1 MIRTSLSGQV
11 KWTDTEMYLRLIIK
25 VLNKALLTCA
35 LPISVIGCCGP
46 KDPTPDI
53 NYLADFHRAYFSS
66 QEDVIEEGNLALY
79 VDYSTC
85 IADAMQ
91 TMTMSKFYMD
101 IVPSLT
107 NAAKQYFSIKGNQI
121 KEENGVDM
129 YSLLRS
135 VSEVNYADLRTAV
148 NMIADGNT
156 EAILLTDGEYYE
168 QSIAKS
174 HVNDPYMAPAL
185 EKWLTRGHD
194 VYIFSEPYVEIHK
207 GHQYNKKRFYFL
219 FTDSR
224 LHDNI
229 FSKIEKNVKIED
241 YPDVRYYHL
250 TANNPSLQ
258 INRETAKFGDCATPN
273 ELLMC
278 RPEAYGNFEIED
290 WSNMDWKSIKK
301 YIFNAYDQ
309 ITGEALPDGDMVITG
324 LALDK
329 NFQGGCYR
337 IEDID
342 LKVYGLNQAYKDFV
356 NNLSDSD
363 TGETVPVNKVVQEHP
378 LSLSPAPNFMKLDK
392 KEFAEQGLI
401 NIYFDTQM
409 FDPTILYDGDP
420 WSYFKL
426 DITVKDYSDNFSHN
440 PMAEDI
446 FTFDSI
452 DMPGNSNISIVE
464 SIKQVVSK
472 PAVSNMV
479 KGKTIYSIYVR
490 TNKY

>member
-1 MIRTSLSGQV
+1 MYRKLI
-11 KWTDTEMYLRLIIK
+11 TEFF
-25 VLNKALLTCA
+25 NKALLTSA
-35 LPISVIGCCGP
+35 LSISVIGCGP

-53 NYLADFHRAYFSS
+53 NYLEDFHKAYFFS
-66 QEDVIEEGNLALY
+66 QEDVIEEGKLALY

-91 TMTMSKFYMD
+91 SGTLSRFYMD

-121 KEENGVDM
+121 KEENGTDV
-129 YSLLRS
+129 YSLLKS

-148 NMIADGNT
+148 NMIAAGNT
-156 EAILLTDGEYYE
+156 EAVLLTDGEYYE

-194 VYIFSEPYVEIHK
+194 VYIFSEPYVETNR
-207 GHQYNKKRFYFL
+207 GRQFSKKRFYFL

-224 LHDNI
+224 LQDNI
-229 FSKIEKNVKIED
+229 FSKIEKNIKIED

-258 INRETAKFGDCATPN
+258 INSETAKYRDSATPN

-278 RPEAYGNFEIED
+278 RPDAHGNFEIED
-290 WSNMDWKSIKK
+290 WGNMDWKSIRK
-301 YIFNAYDQ
+301 YIFTAYDQ
-309 ITGEALPDGDMVITG
+309 MTGNALPDGDVVITG

-342 LKVYGLNQAYKDFV
+342 LNVYGLNQAYKDFV
-356 NNLSDSD
+356 NNLYAPD
-363 TGETVPVNKVVQEHP
+363 TGEPVSPYIVAREHP

-392 KEFAEQGLI
+392 KEFGEHGLI

-420 WSYFKL
+420 WNYFKL
-426 DITVKDYSDNFSHN
+426 DIIVKDYSNNFSHN
-440 PMAEDI
+440 QMAEDI
-446 FTFDSI
+446 FKFDSI
-452 DMPGNSNISIVE
+452 DMPGNSNTSIVE
-464 SIKQVVSK
+464 SIKQTVSK
-472 PAVSNMV
+472 PSVSNMV

-490 TNKY
+490 TNKYKN

>member
-1 MIRTSLSGQV
+1 MFR
-11 KWTDTEMYLRLIIK
+11 RLIAKGI
-25 VLNKALLTCA
+25 NKTLLTSA
-35 LPISVIGCCGP
+35 LCIIVIGCCGP

-53 NYLADFHRAYFSS
+53 DHLVDFNRAYFYS
-66 QEDVIEEGNLALY
+66 QEDAIEEGRLALY

-85 IADAMQ
+85 IASAMQ
-91 TMTMSKFYMD
+91 PGTMSKFYME

-121 KEENGVDM
+121 IEETDADV
-129 YSLLRS
+129 YSLLKS
-135 VSEVNYADLRTAV
+135 VSEVNYADLKTAV
-148 NMIADGNT
+148 NMIAEGNT

-174 HVNDPYMAPAL
+174 HVNDPYMAPAF

-194 VYIFSEPYVEIHK
+194 IYIFSEPYIENNKIR
-207 GHQYNKKRFYFL
+207 QFNKKRFYFL

-224 LHDNI
+224 IQDNI

-241 YPDVRYYHL
+241 YPDIRYYHL

-258 INRETAKFGDCATPN
+258 LNSETAKFSDCATPN

-278 RPEAYGNFEIED
+278 RPDAYGNFEVED
-290 WSNMDWKSIKK
+290 WGNMDWKSIKK

-309 ITGEALPDGDMVITG
+309 TSGVALPDGDVVITG

-356 NNLSDSD
+356 NNLTDPATGDSIS
-363 TGETVPVNKVVQEHP
+363 PQEVAQAHP

-392 KEFAEQGLI
+392 KEFAEHGLI

-409 FDPTILYDGDP
+409 FDPTILYDGNP

-426 DITVKDYSDNFSHN
+426 DIVVKDYSNNFSHN

-464 SIKQVVSK
+464 SIKQTVSK
-472 PAVSNMV
+472 PSVSNMV

-490 TNKY
+490 TNKFN

>member
-1 MIRTSLSGQV
+1 MKRIFETLALSL
-11 KWTDTEMYLRLIIK
+11 
-25 VLNKALLTCA
+25 VLTVCA
-35 LPISVIGCCGP
+35 CGP

-53 NYLADFHRAYFSS
+53 DQLVDFHRAYFLS
-66 QEDVIEEGNLALY
+66 QDDVIEEGNLALY

-85 IADAMQ
+85 IADAMKPNS
-91 TMTMSKFYMD
+91 MSRFYMD
-101 IVPSLT
+101 VVPSLT
-107 NAAKQYFSIKGNQI
+107 NAAKQYFSIKGANI
-121 KEENGVDM
+121 VEEPNPDV
-129 YSLLRS
+129 YTLLKS
-135 VSEVNYADLRTAV
+135 VVEVNYADLRSAAE
-148 NMIADGNT
+148 MIANGNT

-174 HVNDPYMAPAL
+174 HVNDPYLAPAF

-194 VYIFSEPYVEIHK
+194 IYVFSEPYVEVNR
-207 GHQYNKKRFYFL
+207 GRQFNKKRFYFL

-224 LHDNI
+224 LQDNI
-229 FSKIEKNVKIED
+229 FSKIEKNVKIES

-258 INRETAKFGDCATPN
+258 INSETAKFNDCATPN

-278 RPEAYGNFEIED
+278 RPDAHGNYEIED
-290 WSNMDWKSIKK
+290 WSNMDWKSIQNF
-301 YIFNAYDQ
+301 IFYACDQ
-309 ITGEALPDGDMVITG
+309 TTGEALPDGDVVITG

-342 LKVYGLNQAYKDFV
+342 LKVYGINQAYKDFV
-356 NNLSDSD
+356 NNQYDPN
-363 TGETVPVNKVVQEHP
+363 TGEQLSPEVVAQNHP
-378 LSLSPAPNFMKLDK
+378 LTLTHAQNFMKLDK
-392 KEFAEQGLI
+392 QEFADHGLI
-401 NIYFDTQM
+401 NIYFDPQM

-420 WSYFKL
+420 YSYFKL
-426 DITVKDYSDNFSHN
+426 DILVKDYSNNFSHN
-440 PMAEDI
+440 PLAEEI

-452 DMPGNSNISIVE
+452 DMPGQNNISIVE
-464 SIKQVVSK
+464 SIKQTVSK

-490 TNKY
+490 TNKYK

>member
-1 MIRTSLSGQV
+1 MNRFYKHPIVISALALAMLVISALALAIR
-11 KWTDTEMYLRLIIK
+11 
-25 VLNKALLTCA
+25 
-35 LPISVIGCCGP
+35 CCGP

-53 NYLADFHRAYFSS
+53 DQLVDFHRAYFLS
-66 QEDVIEEGNLALY
+66 QDDIIEEGKLALY

-85 IADAMQ
+85 IADAMNVP
-91 TMTMSKFYMD
+91 TMSKFYMD

-107 NAAKQYFSIKGNQI
+107 NAARSYYSIKGNAITQ
-121 KEENGVDM
+121 EQSQDV

-135 VSEVNYADLRTAV
+135 VREVNYADLQTAA
-148 NMIADGNT
+148 NMIAEGNT
-156 EAILLTDGEYYE
+156 EAVLLTDGEFYE
-168 QSIAKS
+168 SGIAKS
-174 HVNDPYMAPAL
+174 HVNDPYMAPAF

-194 VYIFSEPYVEIHK
+194 IYIFSEPYVETNN
-207 GHQYNKKRFYFL
+207 GRQFNKKRFYFL

-224 LHDNI
+224 LQDNI

-241 YPDVRYYHL
+241 YPEVRYYHL
-250 TANNPSLQ
+250 TSNNPSLQ
-258 INRETAKFGDCATPN
+258 INSETAKFNDCATPN
-273 ELLMC
+273 DLLMC
-278 RPEAYGNFEIED
+278 RPDAHGSYEIED
-290 WSNMDWKSIKK
+290 WSNMDWKSIRN

-309 ITGEALPDGDMVITG
+309 TTGDALPDGDVVITG

-342 LKVYGLNQAYKDFV
+342 LKIYGLNQAYKDFV
-356 NNLSDSD
+356 NSLYNPD
-363 TGETVPVNKVVQEHP
+363 TGEPVSPYEVAKTHP
-378 LSLSPAPNFMKLDK
+378 LSLTSAPNFMKLDK
-392 KEFAEQGLI
+392 QEFADHGVI

-420 WSYFKL
+420 YNYFKI
-426 DITVKDYSDNFSHN
+426 DILVKDYSNNFSHN
-440 PMAEDI
+440 PMAEQI
-446 FTFDSI
+446 FSFDSI
-452 DMPGNSNISIVE
+452 DIPGQNNTSIVE
-464 SIKQVVSK
+464 SIKQAISK